1 MIHQAELWVLK
12 NGVIYFGLCSLLQ
25 DMVASNIKVKAL
37 KEYAFVSVLVI
48 EKYLN
53 LFNSPEIRI
62 DILIFIEIKL
72 SHSR

>member
-1 MIHQAELWVLK
+1 M
-12 NGVIYFGLCSLLQ
+12 
-25 DMVASNIKVKAL
+25 ASNIKVKAL